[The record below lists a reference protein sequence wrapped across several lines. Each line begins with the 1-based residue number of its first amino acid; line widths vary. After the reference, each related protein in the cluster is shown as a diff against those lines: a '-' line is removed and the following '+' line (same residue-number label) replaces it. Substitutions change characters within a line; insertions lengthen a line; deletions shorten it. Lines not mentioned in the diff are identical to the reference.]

1 MTMKQVPSVL
11 PAGTADDATGATVA
25 ADGAARRTLGA
36 TAAREAAL
44 VLAGAVA
51 IALIGQIRLPLPF
64 TPVPVTLGTLAVLGA
79 GGLLGARRALASVAL
94 YAAAAALGA
103 PVLAGWHSGMTASF
117 GYVLGYGLAA
127 VVAGAATAPRP
138 ASARGGAA
146 AAVLRRAGLM
156 LLASA
161 VVHVPGLIWLK
172 AATGAAWG
180 ATLTMGLAPFVVGD
194 LPQSAVA
201 ALLPARRARGCA
213 GRAGGPALAPSEARS
228 HRRTGTAARLP
239 PDSAVLVAP
248 RLAAAKNDPPGAPFP
263 VPHPRRGPAE
273 PSGGSPRTA
282 RRAPAADRTADADAD
297 AGLGEPRRYPIEL

>member
-1 MTMKQVPSVL
+1 MHKTFLWSRAESCGDASRFILYGCGMTMKQVPSVL
-11 PAGTADDATGATVA
+11 PAGTADDAAAAGAA
-25 ADGAARRTLGA
+25 ADGAARRALGA

-138 ASARGGAA
+138 APASGARRGGAAAA

-156 LLASA
+156 VLASA
-161 VVHVPGLIWLK
+161 VVYVPGLIWLK

-180 ATLTMGLAPFVVGD
+180 ATLAMGLAPFVVGD
-194 LPQSAVA
+194 LLKSAVA
-201 ALLPARRARGCA
+201 ALLPARRARG
-213 GRAGGPALAPSEARS
+213 
-228 HRRTGTAARLP
+228 
-239 PDSAVLVAP
+239 
-248 RLAAAKNDPPGAPFP
+248 
-263 VPHPRRGPAE
+263 
-273 PSGGSPRTA
+273 
-282 RRAPAADRTADADAD
+282 
-297 AGLGEPRRYPIEL
+297 